1 MDTVS
6 GEMMHHCSEF
16 IFWNILCIYASVSL
30 YDGVYVNTVNKQ
42 KHTAKR
48 VIYLFI
54 FFILLIS
61 KFVVFF
67 YSHIIVL
74 NIRTNARSILYAS

>member
-1 MDTVS
+1 MDTVLE
-6 GEMMHHCSEF
+6 EMMHHRSEF

-48 VIYLFI
+48 VIYLF
-54 FFILLIS
+54 FFFANFKI
-61 KFVVFF
+61 VVFF
-67 YSHIIVL
+67 YSRIIVL